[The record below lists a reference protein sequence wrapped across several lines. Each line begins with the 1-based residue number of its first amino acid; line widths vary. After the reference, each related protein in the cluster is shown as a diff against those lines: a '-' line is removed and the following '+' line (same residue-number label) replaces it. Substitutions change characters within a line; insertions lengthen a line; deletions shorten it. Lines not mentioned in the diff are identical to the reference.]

1 MQLGYFDEPKR
12 KPIKISVKKEVYKRA
27 KGGCES
33 CGKKLPFTGGATC
46 YHHRRTPTISPTAK
60 TVQLLC
66 QNCHAEHGHK
76 RKTVTRSGLLYEEKE
91 TVVKRKKVRRKV
103 TSKKKKTTK
112 KKTTRK
118 KRTIKKKSKKKK
130 TPRKKPVKKKKTTRK
145 KTTRKKRTTKKKTT
159 KGKKKTTKRKT
170 KRRK

>member
-1 MQLGYFDEPKR
+1 MQFGLFDEPKR

-27 KGGCES
+27 KGRCES

-46 YHHRRTPTISPTAK
+46 YHHRITPTISPTAK

-76 RKTVTRSGLLYEEKE
+76 RKTVTHSGFLYEETE
-91 TVVKRKKVRRKV
+91 TVVKRQKVRRKRA
-103 TSKKKKTTK
+103 STK
-112 KKTTRK
+112 KKAT
-118 KRTIKKKSKKKK
+118 KKK
-130 TPRKKPVKKKKTTRK
+130 TPRKKPVKKKKTIGK

-159 KGKKKTTKRKT
+159 TGKKKTTKRKT
-170 KRRK
+170 KSRKR